1 MTRYREAL
9 PQLEGDLFLTDG
21 GLETTLVFHQGID
34 LPCFAA
40 IELLKRA
47 DGEEILRRYFDAYAE
62 IARRHRAGMI
72 LESPTWRANP
82 DWGRELGYN
91 DEELAAANRKSIALL
106 EPLRHEYEAAGRPVV
121 ISGCI
126 GPRGDGYVVDR
137 AMSWE
142 EAEAYHRTQIETF
155 ASTAA
160 DMLSAMTINYVEEA
174 IGIVKAAKGTGMP
187 IALSFTVE
195 TDGRLPTGQALG
207 EAIEQ
212 VDAET
217 AAHAAYYMINCAHP
231 SHFDSSLVAG
241 ERWLERIGGLRANAS
256 RMSHADLDE
265 ASELD
270 EGDPAELGRA
280 YAALKTRLRNL
291 TVLGEPSPNRT
302 TMRCECR
309 RSVYPWA
316 MARAR
321 LR

>member
-1 MTRYREAL
+1 MTRYRKSL
-9 PQLEGDLFLTDG
+9 PQLGGGLFLTDG

-40 IELLKRA
+40 IELLKRD
-47 DGEEILRRYFDAYAE
+47 DGEAILRRYFDTYAD
-62 IARRHRAGMI
+62 IARRFRAGMV

-82 DWGRELGYN
+82 DWGRELGYGE
-91 DEELAAANRKSIALL
+91 EELAAANRRSIAFL
-106 EPLRHEYEAAGRPVV
+106 ETLRDAYEADDRPVV

-142 EAEAYHRTQIETF
+142 EAEAYHRSQVETF

-174 IGIVKAAKGTGMP
+174 VGIVKAAKAAGMP
-187 IALSFTVE
+187 ISLSFTVE

-217 AAHAAYYMINCAHP
+217 AAHPAYYMINCAHP
-231 SHFDSSLVAG
+231 SHFDTSLVAG
-241 ERWLERIGGLRANAS
+241 EGWLERIGGVRANAS
-256 RMSHADLDE
+256 RMSHEELDE
-265 ASELD
+265 APELD
-270 EGDPAELGRA
+270 EGDPVEFGREYAEL
-280 YAALKTRLRNL
+280 KKRLRNL
-291 TVLGEPSPNRT
+291 TVLGGCCGTDHRHVEQVASACAPLFREAS
-302 TMRCECR
+302 
-309 RSVYPWA
+309 
-316 MARAR
+316 
-321 LR
+321 